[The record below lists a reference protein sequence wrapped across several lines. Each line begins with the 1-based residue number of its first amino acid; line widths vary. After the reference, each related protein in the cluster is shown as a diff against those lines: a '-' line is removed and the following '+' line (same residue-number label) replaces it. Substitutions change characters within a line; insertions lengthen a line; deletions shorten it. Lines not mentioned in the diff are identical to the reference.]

1 MRRIILGLFLVCS
14 VLCLNSCFKVGHT
27 EYIDILQLN
36 VEEPDKVYKVGDTVK
51 FTITGTLDT
60 NLYSKY
66 SVDVSAGYFKDD
78 KREIGQSIS
87 IKGDKF
93 TYNLN
98 SGNEI
103 EVEYNDL
110 EYKFTDGKI
119 YTFNDNFEFAIVEPG
134 YYYLGV
140 CMFGHDAYNSFID
153 YDGCKE
159 YHFTVTE

>member
-1 MRRIILGLFLVCS
+1 MKKIILNFCIICS
-14 VLCLNSCFKVGHT
+14 VLCLSSCFKVGHT

-66 SVDVSAGYFKDD
+66 SVDVGASYNKDA
-78 KREIGQSIS
+78 KKEIGKSIS
-87 IKGDKF
+87 ITGDKF

-103 EVEYNDL
+103 EVKDFDL
-110 EYKFTDGKI
+110 EYKFIDGRI
-119 YTFNDNFEFAIVEPG
+119 YTFNDKFEFTIEEPG
-134 YYYLGV
+134 YYYLGIGMV
-140 CMFGHDAYNSFID
+140 GLDAHDSFID
-153 YDGCKE
+153 YNGCKQFN
-159 YHFTVTE
+159 FTVTE